1 MVGRG
6 LSLWSW
12 MLLKLD
18 RKRVEQSWDWPRTG
32 GEADPNAAATAQP
45 HGREDFGVCERRPT
59 SCSARDF
66 LLRPGIYRCSH

>member
-1 MVGRG
+1 MVGRE

-32 GEADPNAAATAQP
+32 GEADLSAAATARP
-45 HGREDFGVCERRPT
+45 PGREGLPT

>member
-18 RKRVEQSWDWPRTG
+18 RKRAEQSWDWPRTG
-32 GEADPNAAATAQP
+32 GAADPSAASTAQP
-45 HGREDFGVCERRPT
+45 HGREGWPA

>member
-12 MLLKLD
+12 MSLTLD

-32 GEADPNAAATAQP
+32 DEADPNAASTAQP
-45 HGREDFGVCERRPT
+45 HDREGRLT

>member
-1 MVGRG
+1 MGERE

-18 RKRVEQSWDWPRTG
+18 RKRVEQRWDWPRIG
-32 GEADPNAAATAQP
+32 GEADLSAAATARP
-45 HGREDFGVCERRPT
+45 PGRALSGLPT